1 MVAAIRRL
9 GPINR
14 VGRALNARSAFK
26 SENNKVKAG
35 VKAITKL
42 VNTNYRVNQGINL
55 TKRHLGIP
63 NNRNQNLVNLGAS
76 IKRSLKN
83 EDPFRAS
90 PEIRNK
96 TIRTMSN
103 YIALRVGFKN
113 RLNTERIYQLI
124 IKITRLKTNM
134 NAAPDNAARREI
146 GKNLGLLLGEL
157 VLQFARTR
165 PQGGNGRGRAVGLG
179 FLNGILTKILG
190 PRMAN
195 TVNQTIKSTQSWQNW
210 YRAQRSQS
218 GYKIEE
224 VN

>member
-1 MVAAIRRL
+1 MVGQVRRL

-35 VKAITKL
+35 VKALTKL

-55 TKRHLGIP
+55 AKRHLGIP
-63 NNRNQNLVNLGAS
+63 NNRSRNLLNLGNV

-103 YIALRVGFKN
+103 YIALRIGLTN
-113 RLNTERIYQLI
+113 RTNTERIYQLI
-124 IKITRLKTNM
+124 VKISRLKSNM
-134 NAAPDNAARREI
+134 NSASNNVARREI
-146 GKNLGLLLGEL
+146 GRDLGLLLGEL

-165 PQGGNGRGRAVGLG
+165 PKGGNGRGRTVGLG

-190 PRMAN
+190 PQMAN
-195 TVNQTIKSTQSWQNW
+195 KVNQTIKATQNW
-210 YRAQRSQS
+210 KNWYKSQLS
-218 GYKIEE
+218 PEGYKIEE